1 MFKAV
6 KMSLVSKHIL
16 DLPLKSYKLD
26 MGEFPSTEEGLE
38 SLLRPP
44 FGKADNWKGPYN
56 YKTPVDPWGSPLLY
70 NFPGKEDHESYEIF
84 SLGPDRFPSDDDLT
98 IEELTI
104 QLEESQ
110 TKANSPETMF
120 LLGGIF
126 FGILLLFFGI
136 RLLSGLLRN
145 KE

>member
-1 MFKAV
+1 
-6 KMSLVSKHIL
+6 
-16 DLPLKSYKLD
+16 
-26 MGEFPSTEEGLE
+26 MGEYPSTEEGLE
-38 SLLRPP
+38 ALINAPV
-44 FGKADNWKGPYN
+44 GKASVWKGPYV
-56 YKTPVDPWGSPLLY
+56 KPELFDKIVDPWGSPLLY